1 MAEEKKAKPRRKPGQ
16 QKLMDKLEKS
26 KKKNADARAR
36 TKVEKGSGGTL
47 TSRMKD
53 VRTSR
58 GPFPVPAVRKE
69 NVPAVRKEPGRA
81 VVKYEPPKTGVAE
94 YKPPKGDSGAGMAR
108 SFAGGAARAGL
119 RGAGPVGALIA
130 MTSPAGEGSD
140 KPTGPL
146 MKGRGTR
153 RAAAT
158 YTKSYDKAAP
168 ADKPAAPKPRPRPAM
183 ESAEKKSPAGKS
195 ATRIA
200 FEKEFAKNRKI
211 GRKTFK
217 FRGGEYSTKVK

>member
-1 MAEEKKAKPRRKPGQ
+1 MDEEKKPKPRRKPGQ
-16 QKLMDKLEKS
+16 KKLMDKLEKS

-36 TKVEKGSGGTL
+36 AKVEKGSGGTL

-69 NVPAVRKEPGRA
+69 TLPAVRKEPGRA
-81 VVKYEPPKTGVAE
+81 VVPYEPPK
-94 YKPPKGDSGAGMAR
+94 KDSGAGMAR
-108 SFAGGAARAGL
+108 TFAGGAARAGL

-130 MTSPAGEGSD
+130 MTGPAGEGSD

-158 YTKSYDKAAP
+158 YTKPYDKAAP

-183 ESAEKKSPAGKS
+183 ESAQKKSPAGKS

>member
-108 SFAGGAARAGL
+108 SFAGGAARAGRFPRSC
-119 RGAGPVGALIA
+119 RGVGFRV
-130 MTSPAGEGSD
+130 
-140 KPTGPL
+140 
-146 MKGRGTR
+146 GRGWSWSVSPVDFGVFR
-153 RAAAT
+153 R
-158 YTKSYDKAAP
+158 
-168 ADKPAAPKPRPRPAM
+168 
-183 ESAEKKSPAGKS
+183 
-195 ATRIA
+195 
-200 FEKEFAKNRKI
+200 
-211 GRKTFK
+211 
-217 FRGGEYSTKVK
+217 